1 MNWWQTDSAKRTA
14 AVVALCCAGVGA
26 YLGVPGY
33 EGMRTKPYRDAS
45 PAEIWTYCYGETK
58 GVTANTPAA
67 TPEQCKAM
75 LAARI
80 EGDFIP
86 GVEKCIARP
95 MPVKVEAAFVSLA
108 YNIGTGLFC
117 QSSVARKWNAGDL
130 KGACEAMKLYIKT
143 GGKVLRGLVTRRE
156 GESQL
161 CLEGIA

>member
-1 MNWWQTDSAKRTA
+1 MSWWQNDAVKRTA
-14 AVVALCCAGVGA
+14 AVVALCCAGTGA

-33 EGMRTKPYRDAS
+33 EGLRTIAYRDAS

-58 GVTANTPAA
+58 GVTKDSRA

-80 EGDFIP
+80 EGDFVP
-86 GVEKCIARP
+86 AVERCITRT

-108 YNIGTGLFC
+108 YNVGTGTFC
-117 QSSVARKWNAGDL
+117 KSSVARKWNAGDL
-130 KGACEAMKLYIKT
+130 AGACEAIKLYIKT

-156 GESQL
+156 GEAQL
-161 CLEGIA
+161 CHEGIA